1 MRIVI
6 ADPST
11 LLRSVIVG
19 VYSDA
24 ADVEVAATA
33 ASLGELRA
41 CCRRDKPHVVLAATS
56 FPDGSLADAIAD
68 VLLIGARVLVVCDAQ
83 ATESAAR
90 LLFAG
95 ASGCLF
101 VQDAGPVDVVEATR
115 AVAAGNAA
123 LHPAVA
129 AAVLQQ
135 WRSSQGRTAEDARN
149 SPMAPDAEAP
159 RLTPREAE
167 VLRALVRGLPTKTIG
182 REMSVSPKTVEAHIG
197 RLLAKLK
204 ARHRA
209 HAVSIASDLGLLQAK
224 NCETGKCEES
234 RW

>member
-1 MRIVI
+1 MRVVI

-11 LLRSVIVG
+11 LLRSILVG
-19 VYSDA
+19 VFSDA
-24 ADVEVAATA
+24 ADVVVAATV
-33 ASLGELRA
+33 ASLDELRA
-41 CCRRDKPHVVLAATS
+41 SCRRDKPNVVLVGTS
-56 FPDGSLADAIAD
+56 FPDGSMADVIAD

-83 ATESAAR
+83 SAESASG

-135 WRSSQGRTAEDARN
+135 WRASAGRTPDDAGN
-149 SPMAPDAEAP
+149 SPMVPDAEAP

-167 VLRALVRGLPTKTIG
+167 VLGALARGLPTKAIG
-182 REMSVSPKTVEAHIG
+182 REMSVSPKTVEAHIA

-209 HAVSIASDLGLLQAK
+209 QAVSVALDLGLLEDK
-224 NCETGKCEES
+224 GLRNGEI
-234 RW
+234 

>member
-1 MRIVI
+1 MRVVI

-11 LLRSVIVG
+11 LLRSILVG
-19 VYSDA
+19 VFNDA
-24 ADVEVAATA
+24 ADVEVAATV
-33 ASLGELRA
+33 ASLDELRVS
-41 CCRRDKPHVVLAATS
+41 CRRDSPHIVLAGTR
-56 FPDGSLADAIAD
+56 FPDGSMADAIAD

-83 ATESAAR
+83 SADSASG

-135 WRSSQGRTAEDARN
+135 WRSSPGRNPDDAGI
-149 SPMAPDAEAP
+149 SPIAPDTETP
-159 RLTPREAE
+159 RLTPRETE
-167 VLRALVRGLPTKTIG
+167 VLGALARGLPTKAIG
-182 REMSVSPKTVEAHIG
+182 REMSVSPKTVEAHIA
-197 RLLAKLK
+197 RLFAKLK

-209 HAVSIASDLGLLQAK
+209 HAVSVAMEMGLLEG
-224 NCETGKCEES
+224 NRLGNGE
-234 RW
+234 R